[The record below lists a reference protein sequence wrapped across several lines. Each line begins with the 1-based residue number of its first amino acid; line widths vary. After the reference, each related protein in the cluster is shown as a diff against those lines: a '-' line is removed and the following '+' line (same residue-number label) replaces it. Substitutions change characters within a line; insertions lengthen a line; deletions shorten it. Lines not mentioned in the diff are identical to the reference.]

1 MYAIDKINQYDKQGH
16 THGYWEI
23 IHAADVYTIGHY
35 NHGDMCGYWI
45 TQNNSYLNKT
55 FIAR

>member
-1 MYAIDKINQYDKQGH
+1 MQDKINQYDKQGH

-23 IHAADVYTIGHY
+23 IHAADVYTKGHY
-35 NHGDMCGYWI
+35 HHGDMCGYWI
-45 TQNNSYLNKT
+45 TQNNSYINKS